1 KLGTLSVMNFQTIM
15 WCARCLDWLQSFE
28 ATDAMVDVD
37 HQIAGRETGGL
48 GDEIFRSASDS
59 TRANK
64 PIAKNILLADD
75 RRVFGLESCFE
86 AGSGARDCGLGRRQ
100 ALRPAP
106 NWRKIFNSVIGE
118 HMAHAI
124 ACAIAP

>member
-75 RRVFGLESCFE
+75 RRVFGLESRFDAE
-86 AGSGARDCGLGRRQ
+86 HRERDCGFGQRQ
-100 ALRPAP
+100 GLRPAA
-106 NWRKIFNSVIGE
+106 NWRKIVKSVIGK
-118 HMAHAI
+118 
-124 ACAIAP
+124 